1 MKKTVFSLKNK
12 TVGDIDLDTNIF
24 GIKQLP
30 DIIHQYIRYQ
40 NAKSRQGSHKTK
52 TRSEVSGRSKKPFSQ
67 KGTGNARQGSH
78 KTKTRSEVSGRSK
91 KPFSQKGTGNARQG
105 SNKPPNF
112 RGGAVAMGPVNRDHS
127 FNLNKKEKKLAL
139 KSALSSKL
147 SDNKIVFIDSFKIDN
162 FKTKDLNIKLNKF
175 NYESALFIHS
185 SDGLD
190 KNFKLASSNIP
201 KVSTLSQKGINVK
214 DLITYDKIFIEQK
227 SLEEIVGRL
236 S

>member
-1 MKKTVFSLKNK
+1 MEKPVLNLKNSE
-12 TVGDIDLDTNIF
+12 VGKVKLDMNIF
-24 GIKQLP
+24 GLRSLP

-67 KGTGNARQGSH
+67 KGTGNARQGS
-78 KTKTRSEVSGRSK
+78 S
-91 KPFSQKGTGNARQG
+91 
-105 SNKPPNF
+105 KPPNF

-162 FKTKDLNIKLNKF
+162 FKTKDLNLKLNKF